1 MTWMSLNSH
10 AISGQKSTDQSTN
23 IQKIKLYRLNLNR
36 KPNVHWSEILN
47 PIQQA
52 HRAIYNDFNLLL
64 RLIFDIYQETT
75 LEELK
80 PDPNCFIWECWNF
93 TFNKVI
99 SCTRVLCF
107 CAFWSVIPST
117 HNAYSC
123 ERKKL
128 FKNKIKLIAHVCI
141 LKRQQSKNKTKI
153 TFVSKIKMAISK
165 RKCVLSVCNAC

>member
-10 AISGQKSTDQSTN
+10 AISGQK
-23 IQKIKLYRLNLNR
+23 K
-36 KPNVHWSEILN
+36 HWSIDEHSENKTLPFESKQKTKCLLKWDFEPNIE
-47 PIQQA
+47 QQA
-52 HRAIYNDFNLLL
+52 HPAIYNDFNLLL
-64 RLIFDIYQETT
+64 RLIFDIHQETT

-80 PDPNCFIWECWNF
+80 PDPNYFIWECWNF

-117 HNAYSC
+117 THILVCGKN
-123 ERKKL
+123 RGKKKL
-128 FKNKIKLIAHVCI
+128 CKNKIKLIAHVCI

-153 TFVSKIKMAISK
+153 TFVS
-165 RKCVLSVCNAC
+165 

>member
-36 KPNVHWSEILN
+36 KPNVYWSEIFN

-52 HRAIYNDFNLLL
+52 HPAIYNDFNLLL

-107 CAFWSVIPST
+107 VFCAFWSVIPST

-123 ERKKL
+123 MWKKGE
-128 FKNKIKLIAHVCI
+128 KNFAKTKLSSLHMSAYWKGNNPKIKQKL
-141 LKRQQSKNKTKI
+141 LLFR
-153 TFVSKIKMAISK
+153 
-165 RKCVLSVCNAC
+165 R